1 MNTLAARLVLVSG
14 VLSGGCLCGGY
25 TGGGD
30 QVLARNSDSIIL
42 CDNGGFVATTTA
54 DVIEGRFQT
63 DATGAVVATRG
74 DDASIAFVLTWGEGS
89 TATTTL
95 LGDGAWTKRA
105 MNMVEL
111 DHADVQC
118 QDLVSRS
125 WWSAE

>member
-1 MNTLAARLVLVSG
+1 MKTLALLALA
-14 VLSGGCLCGGY
+14 LSSGCLCGGY

-30 QVLARNSDSIIL
+30 KVLARNSDSITL
-42 CDNGGFVATTTA
+42 CENSGFIATTA
-54 DVIEGRFQT
+54 AGVIEGRFQT

-74 DDASIAFVLTWGEGS
+74 DDASIAFVLTWGAGD

-95 LGDGAWTKRA
+95 LGDGTWTKRD

-111 DHADVQC
+111 DHADIQC
-118 QDLVSRS
+118 QALVSRS

>member
-1 MNTLAARLVLVSG
+1 MKTLALLALVLALTVTS
-14 VLSGGCLCGGY
+14 GCLCGGY

-30 QVLARNSDSIIL
+30 KVLSRNSDSITL
-42 CDNGGFVATTTA
+42 CENSGFIATTA
-54 DVIEGRFQT
+54 AGVVEGRFQN

-74 DDASIAFVLTWGEGS
+74 DDASIAFVLTWGTGD

-95 LGDGAWTKRA
+95 IGDGTWTQRD

-111 DHADVQC
+111 DHADIQC
-118 QDLVSRS
+118 QALVSRS

>member
-1 MNTLAARLVLVSG
+1 MKMLLALIALIAMS
-14 VLSGGCLCGGY
+14 SGCLCGGY

-42 CDNGGFVATTTA
+42 CENDGFVATTTNG
-54 DVIEGRFQT
+54 VVEGRFQT

-74 DDASIAFVLTWGEGS
+74 DDSTIAFVLTWRDGS

-95 LGDGAWTKRA
+95 LGDGTWTKRD

-118 QDLVSRS
+118 QDLLSRS